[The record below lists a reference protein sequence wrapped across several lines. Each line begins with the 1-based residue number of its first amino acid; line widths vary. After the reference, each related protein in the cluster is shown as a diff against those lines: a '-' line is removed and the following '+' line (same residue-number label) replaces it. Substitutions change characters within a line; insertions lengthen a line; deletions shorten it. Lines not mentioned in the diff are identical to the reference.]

1 MTNNKE
7 FLMAFME
14 SEAWRQPENSW
25 LDKSESMQDP
35 ADVIE
40 KLQTELNENNEE
52 TTI

>member
-14 SEAWRQPENSW
+14 SEAWRQPENE
-25 LDKSESMQDP
+25 SEGMQDP

-40 KLQTELNENNEE
+40 KLQTKLNENNEE